1 MTHAAARAQFGMA
14 EALSDAIEALT
25 IQSTEEGAVT
35 FQSSTDADATRA
47 IHDHW
52 ELFLAEGAA
61 LLVLGL
67 AAIAVPFI
75 AGNVSIFFLGWIF
88 LLAGVV
94 GLISTLQ
101 GRNAPGFGWSLLSAI
116 VALLV
121 AAVLLLNPL
130 QSLASLPHN
139 LTTLAHLLT
148 LFFIIDGFLMIVY
161 AVSHRREQSGW
172 WELLLVHGVVDF
184 ALAGFLLTGLPDSA
198 LWALALLV
206 GLDLAFGG
214 LTLVVMAWEARK
226 GALAI
231 G

>member
-1 MTHAAARAQFGMA
+1 VTVQSTANAEAAR
-14 EALSDAIEALT
+14 T
-25 IQSTEEGAVT
+25 
-35 FQSSTDADATRA
+35 

-52 ELFLAEGAA
+52 GLFLAEGTA
-61 LLVLGL
+61 LLVLGV
-67 AAIAVPFI
+67 AAIAIPFI
-75 AGNVSIFFLGWIF
+75 AGNVSIFFLGWFF

-101 GRNAPGFGWSLLSAI
+101 GRNAPGFGWAMLSAI
-116 VALLV
+116 IALLA

-130 QSLASLPHN
+130 QSLAALPHN
-139 LTTLAHLLT
+139 LKTLAHLLT
-148 LFFIIDGFLMIVY
+148 LFFILDGFLMIVY

-206 GLDLAFGG
+206 GLDLALGG
-214 LTLVVMAWEARK
+214 LTLVVIALEARRGK
-226 GALAI
+226 LAI
-231 G
+231 GG